1 MTIMSSIANIAGL
14 SEQVIASDFLISAKS
29 AIKNYT
35 IAITEVTSA
44 DLRDMLQKQLNDAI
58 ETHEAISRYM
68 MDKGYYHA
76 YDIREQKS
84 EILKVSDTALSL
96 AESKK

>member
-35 IAITEVTSA
+35 IAIIEVTSA
-44 DLRDMLQKQLNDAI
+44 DLRDMLHKQLNDAI

-68 MDKGYYHA
+68 TDKGYYHA

-84 EILKVSDTALSL
+84 EILKVSDTALSI